1 MNYTTPVLNKTSLAG
16 ALDVNRDHCKFDG
29 SVLLGC
35 RDL

>member
-1 MNYTTPVLNKTSLAG
+1 MNYTTPVLIRTNLAG
-16 ALDVNRDHCKFDG
+16 ELDISRDHCKFDG